1 MFMNEFHLWILMLE
15 MILAMMLTITF
26 MNHPIN
32 WIIFNVLL
40 GVYWTT
46 LDNGMPF
53 VTYFVIIAILIVN
66 ILDWKKR
73 WFQFFEKNHNQR
85 TTIHGYFITFK

>member
-1 MFMNEFHLWILMLE
+1 MFMNEFHLWILILE
-15 MILAMMLTITF
+15 MILAMMLTIIF

-32 WIIFNVLL
+32 WIILNVLL

-46 LDNGMPF
+46 LDKGMSF
-53 VTYFVIIAILIVN
+53 VTYFVIIAILVVI
-66 ILDWKKR
+66 ILEWKKC

-85 TTIHGYFITFK
+85 TTIYGYFKTFK

>member
-1 MFMNEFHLWILMLE
+1 MLE
-15 MILAMMLTITF
+15 MILAMMLTIIF

-32 WIIFNVLL
+32 WIILNVLL
-40 GVYWTT
+40 GVHWTT

-66 ILDWKKR
+66 ILD
-73 WFQFFEKNHNQR
+73 
-85 TTIHGYFITFK
+85 